1 MKHGLFGGTHLPQRE
16 NAAFSRPIEPLPPP
30 PRVVLPVPLKDGV
43 PCRPTVKAGDY
54 VTVGQK
60 IAEGLPA
67 VHTPIAGRVS
77 AITPRVQSG
86 GTSLLSV
93 VVEND
98 FSDALCPAVRPP
110 EDPGRLT
117 ARQVLAL
124 IRNAGI
130 TERSAPLLPIHEKI
144 TAGMGRADTV
154 IINACESE
162 PYLAANNRLALEH
175 PEELLGGAGVLAR
188 LYGVDRVHIALERE
202 KREAA
207 QVLRAKIQELKAPA
221 VVDALSLRYP
231 QSAEKPL
238 CRALTGRRV
247 PSGASA
253 AAIGCAVIEAPA
265 AAALYEAVFH
275 GRPLT
280 HRIITATGSGI
291 GEPRNLL
298 CPVGTP
304 VRCLLDA
311 CGGVDPKTFK
321 ILLGG
326 PMTGLAQYDM
336 DAPVDRNTAA
346 VLAFCADEERSSA
359 HPRCIRCG
367 RCVSV
372 CPMGLRPVVLY
383 RYAQAGRLDR
393 LEQARLL
400 DCIECGACTYV
411 CPGRAP
417 LLQSFRAAKQRIGKE
432 EVCNTAN

>member
-1 MKHGLFGGTHLPQRE
+1 MKHGLFGGAHGAQPE
-16 NAAFSRPIEPLPPP
+16 NAALTRPIEPLPPP
-30 PRVVLPVPLKDGV
+30 PRVVLAMPLRGGV
-43 PCRPTVKAGDY
+43 PCRPGVKAGDY

-60 IAEGLPA
+60 VAEAGGLPA
-67 VHTPIAGRVS
+67 VHTPIAGRVT
-77 AITPRVQSG
+77 AVTPRVQSS
-86 GTSLLSV
+86 GTSVLSV

-110 EDPGRLT
+110 DNPGRLT
-117 ARQVLAL
+117 ARQILAL
-124 IRNAGI
+124 LRSAGI
-130 TERSAPLLPIHEKI
+130 TEWHAPLLPLHQKI
-144 TAGMGRADTV
+144 AAGIGRADTV
-154 IINACESE
+154 IINACERE
-162 PYLAANNRLALEH
+162 PYMAASNRLTLEH

-202 KREAA
+202 KGEAI
-207 QVLRAKIQELKAPA
+207 QVLRAMIQERKAPA
-221 VVDALSLRYP
+221 VVDALPIRYP

-247 PSGASA
+247 PPEA
-253 AAIGCAVIEAPA
+253 ATTAIGCAVVDAAA

-280 HRIITATGSGI
+280 HRIVTVAGSGI
-291 GEPRNLL
+291 REPKNLL
-298 CPVGTP
+298 CPVGVP
-304 VRCLLDA
+304 IRCLLDA

-326 PMTGLAQYDM
+326 PMTGHAQYDM
-336 DAPVDRNTAA
+336 DAPVDRNAAA
-346 VLAFCADEERSSA
+346 VLAFCGNEERASA

-383 RYAQAGRLDR
+383 GYEQAGQLDR
-393 LEQARLL
+393 LVRARLF

-411 CPGRAP
+411 CPGRMP
-417 LLQSFRAAKQRIGKE
+417 LLQTFRAAKERLGKE
-432 EVCNTAN
+432 EA

>member
-1 MKHGLFGGTHLPQRE
+1 MKYSLFGGLHAPRQG
-16 NAAFSRPIEPLPPP
+16 NAAFTKPIEPLPPP
-30 PRVVLPVPLKDGV
+30 PQVVLPAPLRDGV
-43 PCRPTVKAGDY
+43 PCRPGVRAGDY

-60 IAEGLPA
+60 IAEADGLPA

-77 AITPRVQSG
+77 AIAPRVQPS

-93 VVEND
+93 VVDND

-110 EDPGRLT
+110 KNPGRLT
-117 ARQVLAL
+117 ARQMLSL
-124 IRNAGI
+124 IRSAGI
-130 TERSAPLLPIHEKI
+130 TESNAPLLPIHEKI
-144 TAGMGRADTV
+144 AAGIGRADTV

-162 PYLAANNRLALEH
+162 PCLAANNRLALER

-221 VVDALSLRYP
+221 VVDTLSLRYP

-247 PSGASA
+247 PPGAST
-253 AAIGCAVIEAPA
+253 AAIGCAVVEAPA
-265 AAALYEAVFH
+265 AAALYEAVFY

-280 HRIITATGSGI
+280 HRVVTVTGSGI
-291 GEPRNLL
+291 REPRNLL

-304 VRCLLDA
+304 IRCLLDA

-336 DAPVDRNTAA
+336 DAPVDRNAAA

-383 RYAQAGRLDR
+383 RYAQAGQMDR
-393 LEQARLL
+393 LAQARLA
-400 DCIECGACTYV
+400 DCIECGACACV
-411 CPGRAP
+411 CPGRTP
-417 LLQSFRAAKQRIGKE
+417 LLQSLRAAKQKLGRAE
-432 EVCNTAN
+432 A

>member
-1 MKHGLFGGTHLPQRE
+1 MTHGLLGGGYPLRE
-16 NAAFSRPIEPLPPP
+16 KNAAFDKPIEPLPPP
-30 PRVVLPVPLKDGV
+30 PRVVLPMPLQGGV
-43 PCRPTVKAGDY
+43 PCRPGVKAGDY

-77 AITPRVQSG
+77 TVSPQVQPS
-86 GTSLLSV
+86 GTSVLSV
-93 VVEND
+93 VVDND
-98 FSDALCPAVRPP
+98 FSGALCPAVRPP
-110 EDPGRLT
+110 ENPDRLT
-117 ARQVLAL
+117 ARQLL
-124 IRNAGI
+124 SLLESSGI
-130 TERSAPLLPIHEKI
+130 TEWNAPHLPIHKKI
-144 TAGMGRADTV
+144 AAGMGRADTV

-162 PYLAANNRLALEH
+162 PYLAANNRLALEY
-175 PEELLGGAGVLAR
+175 PEQLLGGAGVLAR

-202 KREAA
+202 KREAI
-207 QVLRAKIQELKAPA
+207 QVLRAKIQELRAPA

-238 CRALTGRRV
+238 CRALTGRRT
-247 PSGASA
+247 PPGASA
-253 AAIGCAVIEAPA
+253 AAIGCAVVDAPA

-280 HRIITATGSGI
+280 HRIVTVAGSGI
-291 GEPRNLL
+291 QAPRNLL
-298 CPVGTP
+298 CPVGVP
-304 VRCLLDA
+304 IRFLLDA

-326 PMTGLAQYDM
+326 PMTGHAQYDM
-336 DAPVDRNTAA
+336 DAPLDSSAAA

-372 CPMGLRPVVLY
+372 CPVGLRPVVLY
-383 RYAQAGRLDR
+383 RYEQAGRLDR
-393 LEQARLL
+393 LRQAGLA

-417 LLQSFRAAKQRIGKE
+417 LLQSFRTAKERLGKE
-432 EVCNTAN
+432 EA